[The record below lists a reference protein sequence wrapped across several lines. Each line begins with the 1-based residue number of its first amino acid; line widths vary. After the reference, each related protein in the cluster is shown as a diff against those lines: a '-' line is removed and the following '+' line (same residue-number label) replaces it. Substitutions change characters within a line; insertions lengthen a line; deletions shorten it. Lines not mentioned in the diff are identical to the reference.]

1 MFENV
6 THRAAKDDA
15 YHSMPGWSVSQW
27 KKLPHD
33 PGSFYGYH
41 VADPRTWIF
50 ETTPAMEFGTL
61 VHSVLLEK
69 QSFACPPP
77 EYLAPNGHRRGK
89 AWDAYESLHTPLE
102 CLSAKEAK
110 ALRDIQ
116 TAANSDPKVR
126 WLLDAPGEVEYSLFG
141 THAETGLSIRGR
153 LDKWVESENGRLIVD
168 VKTISA
174 DPTNERL
181 VAAQCLN
188 FGYHQQAAAY
198 LDMMAAHGKPCDAF
212 VFLFVKTSPPYTCCL
227 WVLNENDIELGR
239 RCNRLA
245 LRDLSRRLD
254 SGDWTGPRHGQI
266 NCCAFPKYA
275 YEGDTFVGDEMT
287 ANFEAFTE
295 FSESFNQGK

>member
-1 MFENV
+1 
-6 THRAAKDDA
+6 
-15 YHSMPGWSVSQW
+15 MPGWSVSQW

-33 PGSFYGYH
+33 PESFLGYH
-41 VADPRTWIF
+41 VADPRKWIF

-69 QSFACPPP
+69 QPFACPPP
-77 EYLAPNGHRRGK
+77 EYLTSNGQRRGK

-116 TAANSDPKVR
+116 AAANSDPKIR

-141 THAETGLSIRGR
+141 THAETGLPIRGR

-181 VAAQCLN
+181 VAAQCAGLS
-188 FGYHQQAAAY
+188 YESQAAAY

-239 RCNRLA
+239 RKNRIA
-245 LRDLSRRLD
+245 LRDLRRRLE
-254 SGDWTGPRHGQI
+254 SGDWTGLRHNQI
-266 NCCAFPKYA
+266 NYLTYPKWTL
-275 YEGDTFVGDEMT
+275 EQNTFVGDESY
-287 ANFEAFTE
+287 AADFQE
-295 FSESFNQGK
+295 FSGIEE